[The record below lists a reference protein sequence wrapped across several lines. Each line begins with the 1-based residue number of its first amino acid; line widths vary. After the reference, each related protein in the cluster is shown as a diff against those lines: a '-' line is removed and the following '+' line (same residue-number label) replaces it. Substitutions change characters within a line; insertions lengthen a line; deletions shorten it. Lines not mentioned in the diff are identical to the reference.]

1 MTTQSPIEGNI
12 NYRNPKLKLIMSSQF
27 DAALPSIRQ
36 VQTLIKD
43 TTAVELKLVTGD
55 LLTGKIGWQDQNCI
69 CLVDGNNQPN
79 TVWRHAIAYL
89 KPKKG

>member
-1 MTTQSPIEGNI
+1 
-12 NYRNPKLKLIMSSQF
+12 MSTNF
-27 DAALPSIRQ
+27 DTALPSIRQ

-43 TTAVELKLVTGD
+43 ALVVELKLVTGD
-55 LLTGKIGWQDQNCI
+55 LLIGKIGWQDQNCI

-89 KPKKG
+89 KPKG